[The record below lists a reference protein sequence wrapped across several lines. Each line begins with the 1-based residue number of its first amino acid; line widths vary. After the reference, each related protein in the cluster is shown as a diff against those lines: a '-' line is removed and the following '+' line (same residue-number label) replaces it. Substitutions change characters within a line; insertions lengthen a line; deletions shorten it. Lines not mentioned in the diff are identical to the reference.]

1 VTEPEVALAFTAD
14 PWVEELH
21 RHLSDH
27 GGARVRSVVVEPGI
41 LREESY
47 DVLVVGHRWAP
58 LTRALVGD
66 VHARGHAVLGVYDRE
81 EPASRKHLAALGVD
95 AIVESDAGV
104 DGFVRAIITTAG
116 ITTAGNRAQHP
127 TQSAPLPDRRG
138 GRLVVVGGPPG
149 VGRTEVA
156 IGLAVAC
163 TRNHSVALVDADDV
177 APAVAQRLHL
187 PIEPNLRTAIDAVEH
202 GRSELHACVIPDP
215 RWSMSIVAGVPNPGA
230 WAQVRPG
237 EVVRVIDRLADA
249 ADVVVADGAGP
260 LEEIGAPGSRGR
272 FATGRALVTEA
283 DVLVAVCDA
292 SPHGITRLLAWVVYA
307 RGLAVET
314 PMVVVVNRAPA
325 ARFRRGELYE
335 EITASLGVREVV
347 FAPYDTRV
355 RDAAWKGA
363 PVGSSAF
370 TRSVGRVADLA
381 ATGPRRVPDASVLDA
396 AS

>member
-1 VTEPEVALAFTAD
+1 MSEPEVALAFTAD
-14 PWVEELH
+14 PWVEALH

-47 DVLVVGHRWAP
+47 DVFVVGHRWAP

-66 VHARGHAVLGVYDRE
+66 VHARGHAVLGVFDRE

-104 DGFVRAIITTAG
+104 DGFVRAIIA
-116 ITTAGNRAQHP
+116 TAGNRPERAAEP
-127 TQSAPLPDRRG
+127 APLADRRA

-156 IGLAVAC
+156 IGVALAC
-163 TRNHSVALVDADDV
+163 TRTLSVALVDADDV

-202 GRSELHACVIPDP
+202 GRGELDACVISEP
-215 RWSMSIVAGVPNPGA
+215 RWHLSIVAGVPNAGA

-249 ADVVVADGAGP
+249 AEIVVADGAGS
-260 LEEIGAPGSRGR
+260 LEEVGASGSRGR
-272 FATGRALVTEA
+272 FATGRALVAEA
-283 DVLVAVCDA
+283 DVLIAVCDA
-292 SPHGITRLLAWVVYA
+292 SPHGITRLLTWVVEA

-314 PMVVVVNRAPA
+314 PMVVVVNRSPG
-325 ARFRRGELYE
+325 ARFRRGEIYE
-335 EITASLGVREVV
+335 EITTSLGTHEIV
-347 FAPYDTRV
+347 FTPYDARV
-355 RDAAWKGA
+355 SDAAWKGA
-363 PVGSSAF
+363 TVGSGGF
-370 TRSVGRVADLA
+370 TRAVTRIGDLA
-381 ATGPRRVPDASVLDA
+381 ATTPRRVSASSILDV

>member
-1 VTEPEVALAFTAD
+1 MSEPEVALAFTAD
-14 PWVEELH
+14 PWVEQLH

-41 LREESY
+41 LREESF

-66 VHARGHAVLGVYDRE
+66 VHARGRAVLGVYDRE

-95 AIVESDAGV
+95 AIVESDAGA

-116 ITTAGNRAQHP
+116 NRPDHP
-127 TQSAPLPDRRG
+127 AEPAPLTDRRG

-163 TRNHSVALVDADDV
+163 TRSHSVALVDADDV

-202 GRSELHACVIPDP
+202 GRGELDECVISDP
-215 RWSMSIVAGVPNPGA
+215 RWSLSIVAGVPSPGA

-237 EVVRVIDRLADA
+237 EVVRVVDRLADVA
-249 ADVVVADGAGP
+249 EVVVADGAGS
-260 LEEIGAPGSRGR
+260 LEEIGSATSRGR
-272 FATGRALVTEA
+272 FATGRALVAEA

-292 SPHGITRLLAWVVYA
+292 SPHGITRLLAWVVEA
-307 RGLAVET
+307 RGLAVAT
-314 PMVVVVNRAPA
+314 PMVVVVNRAPG

-335 EITASLGVREVV
+335 EITASLGAHEVV
-347 FAPYDTRV
+347 FAPYEGRV

-363 PVGSSAF
+363 PVGSGAF
-370 TRSVGRVADLA
+370 SRSVARVADLI
-381 ATGPRRVPDASVLDA
+381 ATVPRRAPGASILDV

>member
-27 GGARVRSVVVEPGI
+27 GGARVRSVVVEPEI

-58 LTRALVGD
+58 LTRALVAD
-66 VHARGHAVLGVYDRE
+66 VHAGGHAVLGVYDRE
-81 EPASRKHLAALGVD
+81 EPASRTHLAAVGVD
-95 AIVESDAGV
+95 AVVESDAGA

-116 ITTAGNRAQHP
+116 NRAQHP
-127 TQSAPLPDRRG
+127 VEPAPVTGRRA

-156 IGLAVAC
+156 IGCALAC
-163 TRNHSVALVDADDV
+163 TRTHSVALVDADDV

-187 PIEPNLRTAIDAVEH
+187 PIEPNLRAAIDAVEH
-202 GRSELHACVIPDP
+202 GRGELDACVISDP
-215 RWSMSIVAGVPNPGA
+215 RWSLSIVAGVPNPGA

-237 EVVRVIDRLADA
+237 EVIRVIDRLADA
-249 ADVVVADGAGP
+249 AHVVVADGAGP
-260 LEEIGAPGSRGR
+260 LEEVGGSASRGR
-272 FATGRALVTEA
+272 FATARALVTEA

-292 SPHGITRLLAWVVYA
+292 SPHGITRLLTWVVEA
-307 RGLAVET
+307 RALAVDT
-314 PMVVVVNRAPA
+314 PMVVVVNRAPG

-335 EITASLGVREVV
+335 EITASLGTHQVV
-347 FAPYDTRV
+347 FAPYEARV
-355 RDAAWKGA
+355 GDAAWKGA
-363 PVGSSAF
+363 PVERGAF
-370 TRSVGRVADLA
+370 ARAVARVADLA
-381 ATGPRRVPDASVLDA
+381 ATAPRRVSKASILDV

>member
-27 GGARVRSVVVEPGI
+27 GGARVRSVVVEPGV

-95 AIVESDAGV
+95 ALIESDAGM
-104 DGFVRAIITTAG
+104 DGFVRGI
-116 ITTAGNRAQHP
+116 ITTAGNRAQHAAP
-127 TQSAPLPDRRG
+127 APLADRRA

-187 PIEPNLRTAIDAVEH
+187 PIEPNLRAAIDAVEH
-202 GRSELHACVIPDP
+202 GRGELHACVISDP
-215 RWSMSIVAGVPNPGA
+215 RWSLSIVAGVPNPGA

-237 EVVRVIDRLADA
+237 EVVRVIDRLADV
-249 ADVVVADGAGP
+249 ADVVVADGAGS

-272 FATGRALVTEA
+272 FATGRALVAEA

-292 SPHGITRLLAWVVYA
+292 SPHGITRLLAWVVDA
-307 RGLAVET
+307 RGLGVET
-314 PMVVVVNRAPA
+314 PMVVVVNRAPG

-335 EITASLGVREVV
+335 EITASLGAHEVV
-347 FAPYDTRV
+347 FAPYEARV

-370 TRSVGRVADLA
+370 TRSVARVADLV
-381 ATGPRRVPDASVLDA
+381 ATGPRRVSDASIFDV

>member
-1 VTEPEVALAFTAD
+1 VTEPEVALAFSAD

-66 VHARGHAVLGVYDRE
+66 VQARGHAVLGVYDRE
-81 EPASRKHLAALGVD
+81 EPASRKHLASLGVD
-95 AIVESDAGV
+95 ALVESDAGL

-116 ITTAGNRAQHP
+116 NRAQHP
-127 TQSAPLPDRRG
+127 AEPAPLTDRRAG
-138 GRLVVVGGPPG
+138 QLVVVGGPPG

-163 TRNHSVALVDADDV
+163 TRDHSVALVDADDV

-187 PIEPNLRTAIDAVEH
+187 PIEPNLGAAIDAVEH
-202 GRSELHACVIPDP
+202 GRGELDACVISDP
-215 RWSMSIVAGVPNPGA
+215 RWRMSIVAGVPNPGA

-237 EVVRVIDRLADA
+237 EVIRVIDRVADA
-249 ADVVVADGAGP
+249 ADIVVADGAGS
-260 LEEIGAPGSRGR
+260 LEDVGASGRRGR
-272 FATGRALVTEA
+272 FATARALVAEA

-292 SPHGITRLLAWVVYA
+292 SPHGITRLLAWVVDA
-307 RGLAVET
+307 RSLAVET
-314 PMVVVVNRAPA
+314 PMVVVVNRAPG

-335 EITASLGVREVV
+335 EITTSLGAHEVA
-347 FAPYDTRV
+347 FAPYEARV
-355 RDAAWKGA
+355 SDAAWKGA
-363 PVGSSAF
+363 AVGSGAF
-370 TRSVGRVADLA
+370 ARAVVRVADLV
-381 ATGPRRVPDASVLDA
+381 ATVPRRVSDASILDV